1 MTGPTTSAPYGPGSP
16 SARPARRPDASMTL
30 LREVMSRPLDPGYA
44 EAAARRRQQPHRR
57 SRRRTAV
64 TVALAVAGGY
74 LLGVAVVEVRV
85 PVPEQARASER
96 LRQEIQR
103 KTADVSSREATVA
116 DLRAA
121 VAAAQAEALQ
131 AAGGSALVEQ
141 AETLGLVAG
150 ELPVQGPGV
159 RFTIDDAPGQEGAVG
174 ADPRANEA
182 TAGGTVLD
190 SDLQFVVNGLWESG
204 AEAVAINGQRLTG
217 LSAIRSAGEAILVD
231 FRPLVPPY
239 VIDVV
244 GDPAALQ
251 TGFAAS
257 SAGAYLHSL
266 QDNSGIQVEERVR
279 DDLRLPAAGRL
290 VLREAEPVPDSLA
303 ASPGPGG
310 ATSSSSESS
319 SDSGSPT
326 TSAEVP

>member
-1 MTGPTTSAPYGPGSP
+1 
-16 SARPARRPDASMTL
+16 MTL
-30 LREVMSRPLDPGYA
+30 LREVMERPLDPGYA
-44 EAAARRRQQPHRR
+44 EAAARRRQNPRR
-57 SRRRTAV
+57 RTRRRTAV

-85 PVPEQARASER
+85 PVPEQARTAER
-96 LRQEIQR
+96 LRQEVQR
-103 KTADVSSREATVA
+103 KAADVSSREAANA

-121 VAAAQAEALQ
+121 VAAAQAEALRG
-131 AAGGSALVEQ
+131 AGGSALVEQ
-141 AETLGLVAG
+141 AETLGVVTG
-150 ELPVQGPGV
+150 ELPVQGPGL
-159 RFTIDDAPGQEGAVG
+159 RFTIDDAPGQQGAVG
-174 ADPRANEA
+174 ADPRANDV

-244 GDPAALQ
+244 GDPATLQ

-257 SAGAYLHSL
+257 SAGAYLQSL
-266 QDNSGIQVEERVR
+266 EDNSGIQVDERVR
-279 DDLRLPAAGRL
+279 DDLRLPAAGRV
-290 VLREAEPVPDSLA
+290 VLREARPAPGESPATRADSLA
-303 ASPGPGG
+303 ASPGPG
-310 ATSSSSESS
+310 ASTSRSPAG
-319 SDSGSPT
+319 GSPT